1 MLSEKDRVE
10 VEVGQPAHG
19 GHCVARHEGQVIFV
33 RHALPGERVVVEVT
47 EVHKGYVRADA
58 VEILDAAPE
67 RVVAPCPYSHPD
79 GCGGCD
85 LQHASPAAQLEWKRA
100 VLREQFRR
108 LARIELDVPV
118 ESLAWS
124 GPEPALHPQTQPQR
138 SGPDERG
145 EPWRGGFGW
154 RTRVRYR
161 VAASGRAGLLKYR
174 SNEVVPI
181 DRCLIAHPSIQA
193 LDILSRDWPEVDTID
208 VVYPSAGGQAEIV
221 RNQRIVE
228 RAIGREFELEAH
240 GFWQVHPAA
249 ADTLAACV
257 VDFLRPRKGEK
268 AWDLYGGAGL
278 FSAALA
284 LAGCEV
290 TLVESAAESVE
301 AARRSLSDLP
311 VRVMRT
317 PVENARLSGKVDL
330 VVLDPPRAGAGARVV
345 RMINDATL
353 REVAYVACDPAALAR
368 DVRTFLDLGWRLRRV
383 RAFDC
388 FPQTHHL
395 ETVAQLVR

>member
-19 GHCVARHEGQVIFV
+19 GHCLARHEGQVIFV
-33 RHALPGERVVVEVT
+33 RHALPGERVIIEIT
-47 EVHKGYVRADA
+47 EIHKGYARADA
-58 VEILDAAPE
+58 VEILAASKR

-85 LQHASPAAQLEWKRA
+85 LQHAAPDAQLDWKRA
-100 VLREQFRR
+100 VLREQMRR

-118 ESLAWS
+118 EPLP
-124 GPEPALHPQTQPQR
+124 GDT
-138 SGPDERG
+138 
-145 EPWRGGFGW
+145 FGW

-161 VAASGRAGLLKYR
+161 VAASGRAGLLKHR
-174 SNEVVPI
+174 SHEVVPI

-193 LDILSRDWPEVDTID
+193 LDALNQTWPDVDTID
-208 VVYPSAGGQAEIV
+208 VVTPSDGRAQLV
-221 RNQRIVE
+221 RDQRIFE
-228 RAIGREFELEAH
+228 RAAGRVFELEAQ

-249 ADTLAACV
+249 ADTLAECV
-257 VDFLRPRKGEK
+257 IRFLRPRKGER

-284 LAGCEV
+284 QAGCEV

-301 AARRSLSDLP
+301 AAERSLSGLP

-317 PVENARLSGKVDL
+317 PVESARLSRSVDL
-330 VVLDPPRAGAGARVV
+330 VVLDPPRAGAGAKVV
-345 RMINDATL
+345 RMIDAAAP
-353 REVAYVACDPAALAR
+353 RAVAYVACDPAALAR
-368 DVRTFLDLGWRLRRV
+368 DVRTFLDLGWQLREV

-395 ETVAQLVR
+395 EAVAHLVR

>member
-19 GHCVARHEGQVIFV
+19 GHCVARHDGQVIFV
-33 RHALPGERVVVEVT
+33 RHALPGERVIVEVT

-58 VEILDAAPE
+58 VEILTASDD
-67 RVVAPCPYSHPD
+67 RVEPPCPYSHPD

-100 VLREQFRR
+100 VLREQFQR
-108 LARIELDVPV
+108 LARIDVDVPV
-118 ESLAWS
+118 V
-124 GPEPALHPQTQPQR
+124 ALP
-138 SGPDERG
+138 GD
-145 EPWRGGFGW
+145 GFGW

-161 VAASGRAGLLKYR
+161 VALSGRAGLLKHR

-181 DRCLIAHPSIQA
+181 ERCLIADPRIQA
-193 LDILSRDWPEVDTID
+193 LDVLRRDWPEVDTID
-208 VVYPSAGGQAEIV
+208 VVAPFGADRAEIA
-221 RNQRIVE
+221 RNQRIFE
-228 RAIGREFELEAH
+228 HAAGREFELEAQ

-249 ADTLAACV
+249 ADTLAQCV
-257 VDFLRPRKGEK
+257 TDFLRPGRGER

-284 LAGCEV
+284 RAGCEV
-290 TLVESAAESVE
+290 TLVESAADSVE

-311 VRVMRT
+311 VRVIST
-317 PVENARLSGKVDL
+317 SVEKARLSRSVDL
-330 VVLDPPRAGAGARVV
+330 VVLDPPRVGAGARVV
-345 RMINDATL
+345 RMIDAAAP
-353 REVAYVACDPAALAR
+353 RAVAYVACDPAALAR
-368 DVRTFLDLGWRLRRV
+368 DVRTFLDLGWQLRQV

-395 ETVAQLVR
+395 EAVAHLVR